1 MNIKEALL
9 SGLRGRAH
17 ALRADLGAYAVNH
30 RPLEIGILSFLGR
43 RVVFASQFFEHGGQS
58 RCLAALFTHSG
69 HKS

>member
-43 RVVFASQFFEHGGQS
+43 RVVFASQFFEHG
-58 RCLAALFTHSG
+58 
-69 HKS
+69 